1 MKPAEAQALFAELC
15 SAYPNAKV
23 DADTLRIY
31 QRELRPMSHELAKEA
46 VVSAIGTCR
55 FLPTIAELHHHYGI
69 AREQH
74 RRQQEAERISTER
87 AIEDELP
94 RPPLKDIP
102 AATEYLAKLHD
113 LEPRLNL
120 ESVSDGK
127 CDDCPKEGARFKFY
141 KLGLC
146 LTCLVRRMKAKEKVE
161 AA

>member
-1 MKPAEAQALFAELC
+1 MNATQAHHLFVELK

-23 DADTLRIY
+23 DVDTVRIY
-31 QRELRPMSHELAKEA
+31 QRELKPMNHELAKEA

-55 FLPTIAELHHHYGI
+55 FLPTIAELHHHYAI
-69 AREQH
+69 AREQY
-74 RRQQEAERISTER
+74 RRRNEAERVRIER
-87 AIEDELP
+87 AVEDEMP

-120 ESVSDGK
+120 ERVDEGK
-127 CDDCPKEGARFKFY
+127 CDDCPTVGSRFKFFA
-141 KLGLC
+141 LGLC
-146 LTCLVRRMKAKEKVE
+146 LECLLRRLKAQEKVD